1 MAVFLK
7 ILTIIGIVLLSII
20 GIILLA
26 ILLVLFVPIRYKA
39 DGSFKD
45 NKPSF
50 TAGATWLL
58 HAVSVKYTLGQK
70 NPLSIKIFGFKI
82 KQKEDTEENDDDFE
96 EYDIAPP
103 KTDIESAKPVEAAKE
118 SEASKSKAPVVL
130 EKKEQHIFSE
140 SPSAKT
146 KEEPAKTASEPPA
159 QQEKPIESCENIK
172 AEDTHKD
179 EPESESKNKD
189 FENQSFY
196 DKIKKYIKIIESNRF
211 KKTFEYA
218 KTKIFK
224 LLKHIRP
231 RKLAINGEV
240 GFEDPSL
247 TGKIIAITSM
257 LKPFLGRHVNIVGNF
272 EEPVISIDGKIKGH
286 ITVLK
291 VLWTGAVLY
300 FNKNIRKIIKMF
312 REV

>member
-7 ILTIIGIVLLSII
+7 ILTIIGIVLLSVL

-26 ILLVLFVPIRYKA
+26 ILLVFFVPIRYKA
-39 DGSFKD
+39 DGSFKG

-50 TAGATWLL
+50 VAGATWLL
-58 HAVSVKYTLGQK
+58 HAVSVKYILGQK
-70 NPLSIKIFGFKI
+70 NPLSIKIFGFKL

-96 EYDIAPP
+96 EYDMALQ
-103 KTDIESAKPVEAAKE
+103 KSDVESAKPVEAAKE
-118 SEASKSKAPVVL
+118 SEASKPKEPVAL

-140 SPSAKT
+140 STLEKPI
-146 KEEPAKTASEPPA
+146 EEPAKTASEPPA
-159 QQEKPIESCENIK
+159 KQEKPDESGENIK

-179 EPESESKNKD
+179 VPKSESKNKD

-196 DKIKKYIKIIESNRF
+196 DKIKKYIKIIESRRF

-231 RKLAINGEV
+231 RKLVIKGEV
-240 GFEDPSL
+240 GFDDPSL

-272 EEPVISIDGKIKGH
+272 EEPVICIEGKIRGH